1 MHVSIK
7 ARVGWV
13 RMNKLLIMYW
23 HIQDL
28 WGPTNLV
35 ALCVAGMKDIL
46 PYLTDVKW
54 DSAWAI
60 HGCQLRYS
68 VEDVH

>member
-13 RMNKLLIMYW
+13 QMNKLLIMYW
-23 HIQDL
+23 RIWDL
-28 WGPTNLV
+28 WGSTNLV
-35 ALCVAGMKDIL
+35 ALCVAGMEAIL

-54 DSAWAI
+54 DSA
-60 HGCQLRYS
+60 
-68 VEDVH
+68 